1 MAARMDKS
9 KLLHEMSNGYTA
21 LENSLAPLNQ
31 AQMTTPGVNGDWSIK
46 DILAHLNA
54 WQDYLVMRLQ
64 AAARNEV
71 PAIQGVLSDEDDG
84 NAVDRLNARFYEENK
99 SRSLDEV
106 LAGCRTTYRQIVEAV
121 QGLSEEDLFEPK
133 RFAWMKGNAL
143 WELVPGNT
151 YEHYQEHIGSIQEW
165 LNKSRDKEQASGK

>member
-1 MAARMDKS
+1 MAAQMDKS
-9 KLLHEMSNGYTA
+9 ILLHEMSNGYTA

-71 PAIQGVLSDEDDG
+71 PAIQGVLSDEDEG
-84 NAVDRLNARFYEENK
+84 NTVDRLNARFYEENK

-106 LAGCRTTYRQIVEAV
+106 LAGCRTTYWRA
-121 QGLSEEDLFEPK
+121 
-133 RFAWMKGNAL
+133 AA
-143 WELVPGNT
+143 
-151 YEHYQEHIGSIQEW
+151 
-165 LNKSRDKEQASGK
+165 SRLTPC